1 MKSCRFGVMALAFL
15 LVAGFSS
22 SVYAQAQGNRQ
33 GRQRGNQ
40 QQGQGQQGQQRGNI
54 DPAQARERYLTQLK
68 EQLGASDEEWKAL
81 QPKVEKVLT
90 AQRDNRRGGGGNRG
104 FGRNRNNNNAQQQ
117 PNAQP
122 TSEVTAA
129 ADELRKTVD
138 DKAATAEDINKKLT
152 ALREAREKAKNEL
165 TTAQKELRELLSAR
179 QEAILVSSGLLD

>member
-1 MKSCRFGVMALAFL
+1 MKSCRFGVLALAFL

-40 QQGQGQQGQQRGNI
+40 QQGQGQQGQQRGNF

-68 EQLGASDEEWKAL
+68 EQLGATDEEWKAL
-81 QPKVEKVLT
+81 QPKVEKVLN
-90 AQRDNRRGGGGNRG
+90 AQRDNRRGGGNR
-104 FGRNRNNNNAQQQ
+104 GRNRNNNNAQQQ
-117 PNAQP
+117 PNAQQ
-122 TSEVTAA
+122 TSEVSAA
-129 ADELRKTVD
+129 ADELRKAVD

>member
-1 MKSCRFGVMALAFL
+1 MKSCRFGVLALAFL

-40 QQGQGQQGQQRGNI
+40 QQGQQGQQRGNF

-68 EQLGASDEEWKAL
+68 EQLGATDEEWKAL

-90 AQRDNRRGGGGNRG
+90 AQRDNRRGGGNR
-104 FGRNRNNNNAQQQ
+104 GRNRNNNNAQQQ
-117 PNAQP
+117 PNAQQ
-122 TSEVTAA
+122 TSEVSAA